1 MLKLFTLALLLA
13 LTSGVPRE
21 PGINRRAR
29 NTALT
34 MVILA
39 WRLRAAAARRATV
52 IAAQRDGE
60 PRSAA
65 GGSEMLLRGCGKGKA
80 LESKQ
85 PCKNAC
91 DHRAGQTPSF
101 WCKLYYAGTE
111 PLLTVQIKA
120 TLRDKS
126 DIARL
131 LRNYHTRALQMSR

>member
-21 PGINRRAR
+21 PAGINRRAR

-65 GGSEMLLRGCGKGKA
+65 GGSEMLLRGCGGKQATMQECLRSSRGSNSIVLVQA
-80 LESKQ
+80 L
-85 PCKNAC
+85 PCGN
-91 DHRAGQTPSF
+91 
-101 WCKLYYAGTE
+101 GTSADR
-111 PLLTVQIKA
+111 P
-120 TLRDKS
+120 
-126 DIARL
+126 
-131 LRNYHTRALQMSR
+131 N

>member
-1 MLKLFTLALLLA
+1 MQERAILVQWSPLALLLA

-21 PGINRRAR
+21 PAGINRRAR
-29 NTALT
+29 NTAFT
-34 MVILA
+34 MVILAWVILA

-65 GGSEMLLRGCGKGKA
+65 GGSEMLLRGCSKGKA

-91 DHRAGQTPSF
+91 DHRAGQTP
-101 WCKLYYAGTE
+101 
-111 PLLTVQIKA
+111 
-120 TLRDKS
+120 
-126 DIARL
+126 
-131 LRNYHTRALQMSR
+131 